1 MVRIRPTA
9 GFCRVL
15 DSANITHVKREWGY
29 AMKLSLVVLS
39 EGKAFGKTIPINL
52 SQFIVG
58 RDPQCQLR
66 PSSALISKRHCALIS
81 RGGKFF
87 VRDFDST
94 NGTFVNDKQ
103 VKGECEIK
111 HEDTLKIGPLAFK
124 VAVEGVA
131 SVPVNKPTP
140 LPKPLATSPDA
151 TDDDS
156 VAAMLLDLADEGK
169 TENAASESV
178 PGGSTVT
185 EMPSP
190 VEQPVAAA
198 EPNAGQPA
206 GGAAKPAQ
214 SAKKQDMNP
223 NT

>member
-1 MVRIRPTA
+1 
-9 GFCRVL
+9 
-15 DSANITHVKREWGY
+15 
-29 AMKLSLVVLS
+29 MKLSLVVQS
-39 EGKAFGKTIPINL
+39 EGKAFGQTIPINL

-66 PSSALISKRHCALIS
+66 PSSALISKRHCALIA

-111 HEDTLKIGPLAFK
+111 HEDSLKIGPLAFK
-124 VAVEGVA
+124 VVVEGAA

-140 LPKPLATSPDA
+140 LPKALATSPDA
-151 TDDDS
+151 NDDDS

-169 TENAASESV
+169 AEASGSESV
-178 PGGSTVT
+178 PGGSTIT
-185 EMPSP
+185 EMPAT
-190 VEQPVAAA
+190 VEQAVTQGEGEPKAAELGDTAKAAA
-198 EPNAGQPA
+198 KKKDMSGDTS
-206 GGAAKPAQ
+206 AAAQ
-214 SAKKQDMNP
+214 AILQKYMRRQRG
-223 NT
+223 